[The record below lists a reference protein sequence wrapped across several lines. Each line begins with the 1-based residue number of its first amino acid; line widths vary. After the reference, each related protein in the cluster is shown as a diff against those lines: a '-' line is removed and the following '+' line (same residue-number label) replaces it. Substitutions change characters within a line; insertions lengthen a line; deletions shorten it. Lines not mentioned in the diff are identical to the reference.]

1 MNKFF
6 DKHGDYF
13 YVVFRVI
20 VGFVFLLHG
29 VAKVG
34 NAELLSLM
42 WFAML
47 IEIVAGAFVI
57 LGLFTRISAVVAA
70 LEMAYAFLF
79 VHVASGGW
87 NPLSNNCSILLHS
100 LLLLHLAH
108 GVAQLIAVYE
118 EDKPTLF
125 FNRFLMFFS
134 LFAVR

>member
-34 NAELLSLM
+34 NAELLSLNVVGM
-42 WFAML
+42 ANWN
-47 IEIVAGAFVI
+47 VARTFVI
-57 LGLFTRISAVVAA
+57 LSSFPRHFAVFAA
-70 LEMAYAFLF
+70 PEMAYAFLF

-87 NPLSNNCSILLHS
+87 NPLSNNGEAALLYFAAFLAIIAFGARCCSIDS
-100 LLLLHLAH
+100 S
-108 GVAQLIAVYE
+108 I
-118 EDKPTLF
+118 
-125 FNRFLMFFS
+125 R
-134 LFAVR
+134 RR

>member
-87 NPLSNNCSILLHS
+87 NPLSNNGEAALLYFAAFLAIIAFGARCCSIDS
-100 LLLLHLAH
+100 
-108 GVAQLIAVYE
+108 IM
-118 EDKPTLF
+118 
-125 FNRFLMFFS
+125 R
-134 LFAVR
+134 RR

>member
-87 NPLSNNCSILLHS
+87 NPLSNNGEAALLYFAAFLAIIAFGARCCSIDS
-100 LLLLHLAH
+100 S
-108 GVAQLIAVYE
+108 I
-118 EDKPTLF
+118 
-125 FNRFLMFFS
+125 R
-134 LFAVR
+134 RR